1 MFMRV
6 ARSRVIRDRV
16 FLPRRMREV
25 FLSLMLPCPRNC
37 LAGYWP
43 MTKCVLL
50 LLRLFTDNILAGIPD
65 AFAFVRLGWPE
76 GTNLGSGLT
85 DLLLV

>member
-6 ARSRVIRDRV
+6 ARSRVIRERV
-16 FLPRRMREV
+16 FLPRRMRED
-25 FLSLMLPCPRNC
+25 FLSLMLPCPRRC
-37 LAGYWP
+37 LAGYRP
-43 MTKCVLL
+43 LKKCVLL

-65 AFAFVRLGWPE
+65 AFAFVGLRWPE
-76 GTNLGSGLT
+76 GPNLGGGLT